1 MTALADS
8 RRSAL
13 LARLRRAARVPAL
26 LAVFAFALRA
36 LVPTGFMLMPVD
48 GHLQWA
54 LCPDAGGASAHGM
67 SLAPASGSSVAHLH
81 HHHDAGLQAGM
92 AGPLAAHGGG
102 THGAGAGHESQPHCP
117 FALASAAPLAG
128 SLPTLVAPYSE
139 LRLPPAIAA
148 QPGRAVDAPLRHA
161 AARGPPTLA

>member
-8 RRSAL
+8 HRAAL

-54 LCPDAGGASAHGM
+54 LCPDAGDASA
-67 SLAPASGSSVAHLH
+67 SGVAMAGGAADLHAH
-81 HHHDAGLQAGM
+81 HHHHAGKQAGM
-92 AGPLAAHGGG
+92 AGPLVAHGADM
-102 THGAGAGHESQPHCP
+102 HGAGAGHESQPHCP

-128 SLPTLVAPYSE
+128 SLPSLVAPWSE
-139 LRLPPAIAA
+139 LQLPIPVASR
-148 QPGRAVDAPLRHA
+148 PGRAADAPLRHA